1 MVDGSRHWYQF
12 HPCKIIKVKKNNIV
26 DLKYDD
32 GTLDELHLD
41 LSKETQD
48 FSPRE
53 DDSANKRLWG
63 IDYTQEES
71 NHVHDESKEENSV
84 LIESKGDVQ
93 PGEFQPGDPGWHN
106 YVTKQV
112 EDKKEYNLGWNR
124 HEYTVKETEDKGLGL
139 FANEKLKKGE
149 QLLGNNSEFGQSV
162 MKITTPSPSK
172 RNYTSPR
179 KMHTTK
185 HDDTVER
192 RRIHL
197 DHADYLLETV
207 HVFDAASR
215 PQTVQSELLQPYDYL
230 FGFINGITPNERDE
244 VEPNIIAND
253 DGSFECSKDI
263 GPGEELIWD
272 YGSKYEWHLN
282 KEDDNEEE
290 SGEVQDIEEE
300 VQDIEEEEEEEDDE
314 EEDEDDKKE
323 EKEEKQEEDELSVFL
338 TNIDLLEYRDILVAN
353 GFETFARLI
362 NVTDA
367 VLQAIGM
374 DIIGHRMSLLQ
385 EIKKIAAFTTP
396 QKKTSTSNSS
406 SGKRGKRGKR
416 GPYKKSP
423 PVPLTKEQQD
433 LFDEWFP
440 NRCTVVE
447 NTSTE
452 TFSIGKQM
460 RYASPHSYN
469 NYCEE
474 KGVKQTKMGC
484 LQFNKAIR
492 DEMEYQHPEKQPRT
506 RHDRKQ
512 CFDRIE
518 FDCCS
523 ESSRSTSSCP
533 NYYCPN
539 GRYKK

>member
-338 TNIDLLEYRDILVAN
+338 TNIKLLEYRDILVAN
-353 GFETFARLI
+353 GFETLARLM

-367 VLQAIGM
+367 VLQEIGM
-374 DIIGHRMSLLQ
+374 KKIGHRLCLLQ
-385 EIKKIAAFTTP
+385 AIAAGAVS
-396 QKKTSTSNSS
+396 QKKSQASSTSK
-406 SGKRGKRGKR
+406 KRGKYRKGA
-416 GPYKKSP
+416 PQA
-423 PVPLTKEQQD
+423 LTPAQQRV
-433 LFDEWFP
+433 FDEWFAKQ
-440 NRCTVVE
+440 CTVIA
-447 NTSTE
+447 STNAPA
-452 TFSIGKQM
+452 TFSIGVQM
-460 RYASPHSYN
+460 RVKAPHSYN
-469 NYCEE
+469 NHCKEMKVE
-474 KGVKQTKMGC
+474 PITMR
-484 LQFNKAIR
+484 QFNVAIR
-492 DEMEYQHPEKQPRT
+492 QKMSYANPKEQPMI
-506 RHDRKQ
+506 RHNRKK
-512 CFDRIE
+512 CFDRIR
-518 FDCCS
+518 FNCCS
-523 ESSRSTSSCP
+523 GDSTCG
-533 NYYCPN
+533 NNYCP
-539 GRYKK
+539 KK